1 MDLLTIIAI
10 GLGLAMDAFAV
21 SLAYGLSFE
30 DRQHVDALKVSGAF
44 GFFQAAMPVLGWLGG
59 RALKAWIAPI
69 APWLALLVLGFL
81 GGKMILGAWKDEE
94 HFKISTDLRV
104 LALLAVATSIDAL
117 AVGLLIALLGVSLG
131 LPIAIFGSVTFV
143 VSYMGIVGG
152 FELKNLLR
160 NTGRRVVQ
168 ALGGTILVGIGIRIM
183 VGHYL
188 GG

>member
-1 MDLLTIIAI
+1 MLWEGLHHDENDVCQDPTIGSRLI
-10 GLGLAMDAFAV
+10 M
-21 SLAYGLSFE
+21 LS
-30 DRQHVDALKVSGAF
+30 
-44 GFFQAAMPVLGWLGG
+44 
-59 RALKAWIAPI
+59 
-69 APWLALLVLGFL
+69 
-81 GGKMILGAWKDEE
+81 
-94 HFKISTDLRV
+94 
-104 LALLAVATSIDAL
+104 VATSIDAL

-168 ALGGTILVGIGIRIM
+168 ALGGTILVGIGIRIL